1 MGTVGVGNQTGVSG
15 GVGYGGNRGGGG
27 ETVGG
32 KVFGLGSSNSGFIN
46 RDDGTVGGG
55 NQTAG
60 IVAIVVG
67 ISSIAVVVGVSS
79 VPGTGVVSVVESWGI
94 SVGTFGGKVSSFGS
108 LDLRGLGRS
117 HSTVG
122 VGDKLGRGSSHA
134 SEENQKLHD

>member
-27 ETVGG
+27 ETMGG
-32 KVFGLGSSNSGFIN
+32 KVFGLGSNNSGFIN
-46 RDDGTVGGG
+46 RDDGTVGVG

-79 VPGTGVVSVVESWGI
+79 VPGTGVVSVVESWSI
-94 SVGTFGGKVSSFGS
+94 SVGTFGS

-122 VGDKLGRGSSHA
+122 VGDKLSRGSSHA
-134 SEENQKLHD
+134 SE